1 MHNKNRNIKTRDF
14 DEITVNDNDVIKFVT
29 GMYGFEQYKEYV
41 ILKDSPEDDVMF
53 LQSLSD
59 TDLSF
64 VLIDPYS
71 IIQEY
76 APYLNEDDLNE
87 LKVNNEAD
95 LKYLVIAIIK
105 ENIKESV
112 VNLKS
117 PIAINPSTR
126 EAKQV
131 ILQNDYPLRYNFIV
145 DEGDAEC

>member
-1 MHNKNRNIKTRDF
+1 LYNKNRNIKTRDF
-14 DEITVNDNDVIKFVT
+14 DEITVNDNDVIKFIT

-71 IIQEY
+71 IIQDY
-76 APYLNEDDLNE
+76 NPYLNEEDLNE
-87 LKVNNEAD
+87 LKVKNEAD

-117 PIAINPSTR
+117 PIAINPGTR

-145 DEGDAEC
+145 DEGDVEC

>member
-1 MHNKNRNIKTRDF
+1 MYNGTRKIKTRDF
-14 DEITVNDNDVIKFVT
+14 DEITVIDDDVINFT
-29 GMYGFEQYKEYV
+29 CGMYGFEQHKEYV

-71 IIQEY
+71 VVQEY
-76 APYLNEDDLNE
+76 NPYLVEEDLNE
-87 LKVNNEAD
+87 LKVTNEAD

-105 ENIKESV
+105 ENIRESV

-117 PIAINPSTR
+117 PIAINPHTR

-145 DEGDAEC
+145 DEGDA

>member
-1 MHNKNRNIKTRDF
+1 MYNETRKIKTRDF
-14 DEITVNDNDVIKFVT
+14 DEITVIDNDVINFT
-29 GMYGFEQYKEYV
+29 SGMYGFEQYKEYV

-71 IIQEY
+71 IMQGY
-76 APYLNEDDLNE
+76 NPYLNEEDLIE
-87 LKVNNEAD
+87 LKVKNEAD

-105 ENIKESV
+105 ENIRESV

-117 PIAINPSTR
+117 PIAINPGTR

-145 DEGDAEC
+145 DEGDVGC

>member
-1 MHNKNRNIKTRDF
+1 
-14 DEITVNDNDVIKFVT
+14 
-29 GMYGFEQYKEYV
+29 
-41 ILKDSPEDDVMF
+41 
-53 LQSLSD
+53 D

-71 IIQEY
+71 IIQDY
-76 APYLNEDDLNE
+76 NPYLNEEDLNE
-87 LKVNNEAD
+87 LKVKNEAD

-117 PIAINPSTR
+117 PIAINPGTR

-145 DEGDAEC
+145 DEGDVEC

>member
-1 MHNKNRNIKTRDF
+1 MYNETRKIKTRDF
-14 DEITVNDNDVIKFVT
+14 DEITVIDNDVINFT
-29 GMYGFEQYKEYV
+29 SGMYGFEQYKEYV

-71 IIQEY
+71 IMQGY
-76 APYLNEDDLNE
+76 NPYLNEEDLIE
-87 LKVNNEAD
+87 LKVKNEAD

-105 ENIKESV
+105 DNIRESV

-117 PIAINPSTR
+117 PIAINPDTR

-145 DEGDAEC
+145 DEGDAGC

>member
-1 MHNKNRNIKTRDF
+1 LYNKNRNIKTRDF
-14 DEITVNDNDVIKFVT
+14 DEITVNDNDVIKFIT

-71 IIQEY
+71 IIQDY
-76 APYLNEDDLNE
+76 NPYLNEEDLNE
-87 LKVNNEAD
+87 LKVKNEAD
-95 LKYLVIAIIK
+95 LKYLVIAIIN

-117 PIAINPSTR
+117 PIAINPGTR

-145 DEGDAEC
+145 DEGDVEC

>member
-1 MHNKNRNIKTRDF
+1 MYNKNRNIKTRDF
-14 DEITVNDNDVIKFVT
+14 DEITVNDNDVIKFIT

-71 IIQEY
+71 IIQDY
-76 APYLNEDDLNE
+76 NPYLNEEDLNE
-87 LKVNNEAD
+87 LKVKNEAD

-117 PIAINPSTR
+117 PIAINPGTR

-145 DEGDAEC
+145 DEGDVEC